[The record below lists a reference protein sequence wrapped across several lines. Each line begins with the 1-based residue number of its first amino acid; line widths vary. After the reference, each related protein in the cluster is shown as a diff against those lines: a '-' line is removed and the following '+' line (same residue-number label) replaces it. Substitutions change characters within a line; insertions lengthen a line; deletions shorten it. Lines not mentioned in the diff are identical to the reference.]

1 MRRLHTVSVQLP
13 DPRHLSPRVELDP
26 KLHQFNGCLGAID
39 GTLIRAHIPIEK
51 QKRFWSRKGLISQNV
66 FLVVSFEGLYLYVLA
81 GAEGSFHDASVFLQA
96 ITRDFMIPSGRM
108 YLADAGFGTRR
119 GVILP
124 FPLQRYHLQDWR
136 YADRPP
142 ETKEELFNLRHSRL
156 RVGVEQTIGLDKRKW
171 KIIRCSAPEYR
182 FRDQIALIYVVT
194 GLHNFIK
201 L

>member
-1 MRRLHTVSVQLP
+1 
-13 DPRHLSPRVELDP
+13 
-26 KLHQFNGCLGAID
+26 
-39 GTLIRAHIPIEK
+39 
-51 QKRFWSRKGLISQNV
+51 
-66 FLVVSFEGLYLYVLA
+66 
-81 GAEGSFHDASVFLQA
+81 
-96 ITRDFMIPSGRM
+96 MIPSGRM

-201 L
+201 LDGKEPGEAYEEMEASLILEERGKLQSARQRADSVVGERGSLKLRELIAKWTWEDYQDVLPMEEG